1 MAQEKTLEEILAD
14 IRRELEEDRAFLQIS
29 LLDPDPDIR
38 AAEEARVQNVLEL
51 SEMMEDIITHLLH
64 EEPVSD
70 EEVMEKAEEEERKFE
85 DTLDE
90 KKEEIE
96 KACET
101 YEAENE
107 EEPAE
112 ERRKQGSY
120 IEYGTHTVGRADHRD
135 NIEGDWILNAQG
147 EEEIEEEKRKKK
159 KKKGKKDKKDKK
171 VKKVKKKDKKSK
183 KKK

>member
-1 MAQEKTLEEILAD
+1 MAEEKTLEEILAD

-70 EEVMEKAEEEERKFE
+70 EEVMENAGEEIRKFE
-85 DTLDE
+85 ENLVE
-90 KKEEIE
+90 KCEEIE
-96 KACET
+96 KACAVYEKEAKE
-101 YEAENE
+101 EAEDEKE
-107 EEPAE
+107 EKSH
-112 ERRKQGSY
+112 RKGSY
-120 IEYGTHTVGRADHRD
+120 VEYGTHTVGRADHRD

-159 KKKGKKDKKDKK
+159 KKKKGKKDKKS
-171 VKKVKKKDKKSK
+171 KKKDKKSK